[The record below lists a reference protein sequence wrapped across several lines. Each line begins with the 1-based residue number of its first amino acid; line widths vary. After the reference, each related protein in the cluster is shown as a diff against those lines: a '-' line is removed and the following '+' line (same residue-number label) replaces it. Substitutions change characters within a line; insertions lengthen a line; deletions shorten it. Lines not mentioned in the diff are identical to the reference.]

1 MDNVHYGRL
10 IANARVEKGLTQTE
24 LAERLGVTQTS
35 VSEMEGRENVGSVM
49 LERCARVLGVSF
61 VVG

>member
-1 MDNVHYGRL
+1 MANVHYGRL

-35 VSEMEGRENVGSVM
+35 VSEMEARDNVGTVM